1 MINTAN
7 LCKFTGRMVKDV
19 QTQMVGQGQ
28 NQYPK
33 VLFSL
38 AVARPLTKEQKQAKS
53 NGQDVTDTDFVN
65 FVATGSQANT
75 IAQYFSKGKPMEVL
89 ASYQSYKKVDNNGNS
104 TYGHIFKVENIGFV
118 PGDSSNNNGGNNG
131 NTNTNNNAGNRNGG
145 GNYNNN
151 NNGNYNNGG
160 GNNYNNNNG
169 GNRNT
174 QQNAN
179 ANNDFFPIDDMETP
193 F

>member
-38 AVARPLTKEQKQAKS
+38 AVARPLTKEQKQAKA

-75 IAQYFSKGKPMEVL
+75 VAQYFTKGKPMEVL
-89 ASYQSYKKVDNNGNS
+89 ASYQSYKKVDANGNS

-118 PGDSSNNNGGNNG
+118 PGDSSNSNGGNN
-131 NTNTNNNAGNRNGG
+131 NNNNNAGNRNGG

-160 GNNYNNNNG
+160 GNNYNNNG

-174 QQNAN
+174 QQNSN